1 MHTSDD
7 GFSMA
12 RARARHLITVMAV
25 TAAVS
30 FSLAGVGAAT
40 PSSSVQLASY
50 QRVATAVPAAGPY
63 LAQMRHI
70 SGEIASRI
78 GHPLSLSL
86 DVVLNAT
93 DIKVDGKPAAAYADA
108 YDSTGEQVGPASRC
122 VIHLNP
128 VLYKEKHTGDFN
140 STLVHEVFHCFEA
153 MDYPTLPAFGTAPG
167 WLIEGEAEWVG
178 ATLIP
183 TEDSFWDAY
192 LTGIDVS
199 LFARRYSAIGFY
211 SLMTAS
217 GEDTWHLLDPM
228 LKAGSSAGAYVL
240 AANSTLRLD
249 WASSLARKPD
259 FGNGWDA
266 TGPGITDSRYKPTV
280 SVLHEGT
287 VLKAN
292 VAPYTNALIAFD
304 SSADVVDITAG
315 TPYSRL
321 HEADGTD
328 INDLS
333 TSTSYCAKDCDKCPE
348 MKDMPRLAAGA
359 TWLAVT
365 GDTAGASYIVTGAP
379 PMCSCIRGT
388 WKVTSESGPSTS
400 GGAGVVWTV
409 GPKGTIA
416 VDYDGS
422 APVVGPGGFSYTYRG
437 NADYKTT
444 LPPNPTGS
452 SGSYVATP
460 VSQAVTATYTIP
472 GKGQIT
478 TAEPL
483 TAHATTWTCSGNSLS
498 LHISVAGGIFSY
510 ALTRAGI

>member
-1 MHTSDD
+1 
-7 GFSMA
+7 MA
-12 RARARHLITVMAV
+12 RVRARHLLPVMAA
-25 TAAVS
+25 TAAVA
-30 FSLAGVGAAT
+30 FSLAGAGADT
-40 PSSSVQLASY
+40 SSSSVQLASY
-50 QRVATAVPAAGPY
+50 QRIATAVPAAGPY
-63 LAQMRHI
+63 LAHMKQI

-86 DVVLNAT
+86 GVVLNAT
-93 DIKVDGKPAAAYADA
+93 NIKVDGAPVAAYADA
-108 YDSTGEQVGPASRC
+108 YDSTGDQVGPASRC

-128 VLYKEKHTGDFN
+128 VLYKEKNTGDFN
-140 STLVHEVFHCFEA
+140 STLAHEVFHCFEA

-178 ATLIP
+178 ATLYP
-183 TEDSFWDAY
+183 AEDSFWDAY
-192 LTGIDVS
+192 LTDPSIS
-199 LFARRYSAIGFY
+199 LFARKYSAIGFY

-217 GEDTWHLLDPM
+217 GQDTWHLLDPM
-228 LKAGSSAGAYVL
+228 LKAPSSAAAYAL
-240 AANSTLRLD
+240 AANSTLKLD

-259 FGNGWDA
+259 FGKGWDA

-280 SVLHEGT
+280 SVLRQGT
-287 VLKAN
+287 VLKGD

-304 SSADVVDITAG
+304 PSADVVDITAG

-321 HEADGTD
+321 HEADGTG
-328 INDLS
+328 INGLS
-333 TSTSYCAKDCDKCPE
+333 SSTSYCVKDCDKCPE
-348 MKDMPRLAAGA
+348 MKDMPKLEPGA

-365 GDTAGASYIVTGAP
+365 GDTAGSSYVVTGAP

-400 GGAGVVWTV
+400 GGAGVVWMV
-409 GPKGTIA
+409 SPKGTIA

-422 APVVGPGGFSYTYRG
+422 APFIGPGGFSYTYRG
-437 NADYKTT
+437 SADYKTT

-460 VSQAVTATYTIP
+460 VSQHVTATYSIP

-478 TAEPL
+478 TSEPL

-498 LHISVAGGIFSY
+498 LHISVTGGIFSY
-510 ALTRAGI
+510 ALTRTGT